1 MIREHSQIIIQQSEG
16 TVDQTCNPNTKKFKS
31 KNQEQNVLKYIVD
44 IGELNL
50 DQRDYHT
57 FDKLG

>member
-1 MIREHSQIIIQQSEG
+1 M
-16 TVDQTCNPNTKKFKS
+16 DQTCNPNTKKFKS

-50 DQRDYHT
+50 DQRDYSDMAGKMAAT
-57 FDKLG
+57 IL